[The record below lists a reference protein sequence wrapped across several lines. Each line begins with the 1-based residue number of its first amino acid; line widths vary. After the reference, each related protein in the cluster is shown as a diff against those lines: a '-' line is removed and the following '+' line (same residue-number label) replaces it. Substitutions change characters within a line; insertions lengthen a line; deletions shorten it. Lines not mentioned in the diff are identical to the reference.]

1 MGKSA
6 NKLIIVTEKLLL
18 KKIGKI
24 IDEAGATGYTVV
36 DAGGKGS
43 RNVRSSGQ
51 PTVSGTYSNIKL
63 EVLTE
68 SREMAIEISDEVAA
82 QFFEDYSG
90 ITYICNAE
98 VLSAHQFC
106 GPDGC

>member
-1 MGKSA
+1 MTQQV
-6 NKLIIVTEKLLL
+6 NKLVIVTEKLLL
-18 KKIGKI
+18 KQIVKI

-36 DAGGKGS
+36 AAGGKGS

-51 PTVSGTYSNIKL
+51 PNVSDTYSNIKI
-63 EVLTE
+63 EVLTVN
-68 SREMAIEISDEVAA
+68 RDMALKISDQIAA

-98 VLSAHQFC
+98 VLHAHTF
-106 GPDGC
+106 